1 MKKIILL
8 SGVVVFII
16 LIAIFSND
24 FFEEEKEEDD
34 ALSEILE
41 YANENYDLRASI
53 GGRTRGKNDG
63 NLFFEINS
71 DTVNMEAF
79 HSDIAAK
86 MDQYDLTDEY
96 DLEIEQT
103 SAEEA
108 RLEKLEGD
116 IDSIIRDYLSE
127 NDMDDNITFDTNMDQ
142 NNPGVTFHIRDA
154 PNVDK
159 EELEE
164 IMDQFIN
171 VEIDTGE

>member
-1 MKKIILL
+1 MKKIIIL
-8 SGVVVFII
+8 SGIVVFII

-41 YANENYDLRASI
+41 YANENYDLRAYMAGS
-53 GGRTRGKNDG
+53 TEGKNDG

-79 HSDIAAK
+79 QSDITEK

-103 SAEEA
+103 STEEA
-108 RLEKLEGD
+108 RLERLERD

-127 NDMDDNITFDTNMDQ
+127 NDMDDNITFDMNMDQ
-142 NNPGVTFHIRDA
+142 NNPGVTFHIREA
-154 PNVDK
+154 SNVDK

-164 IMDQFIN
+164 IMDQFID
-171 VEIDTGE
+171 VEINTGE